1 MTYLQIK
8 SLINDAYADFVSD
21 YVIRKTLGAD
31 NKLHERQVAFVKV
44 IYKTLMNQSGD
55 ETLDLLTT
63 ENIQDIIILFNKHCH
78 ATVPIE
84 YI

>member
-31 NKLHERQVAFVKV
+31 NKFHERQVAFVKV

-63 ENIQDIIILFNKHCH
+63 ENIQGIIILFNKHCH

>member
-31 NKLHERQVAFVKV
+31 NKFHERQVAFVKV
-44 IYKTLMNQSGD
+44 IYKTLMNKSGD

>member
-31 NKLHERQVAFVKV
+31 NKFHERQVAFVKV

-55 ETLDLLTT
+55 ESLDLLTT
-63 ENIQDIIILFNKHCH
+63 EDIQFSIIMFNKYCQ

-84 YI
+84 WS

>member
-31 NKLHERQVAFVKV
+31 NKFHERQVAFVKV

>member
-31 NKLHERQVAFVKV
+31 NLFHERQLAFVKV
-44 IYKTLMNQSGD
+44 IYKTLMNQEGD

-63 ENIQDIIILFNKHCH
+63 ENIQDTIILFNKYCQ

-84 YI
+84 YT

>member
-8 SLINDAYADFVSD
+8 SLINDEYATLVSN
-21 YVIRKTLGAD
+21 YIARRTLGAD
-31 NKLHERQVAFVKV
+31 AEFSERQMGFIKV
-44 IYKTLMNQSGD
+44 IYKVLMNQEGD

-63 ENIQDIIILFNKHCH
+63 ENIQYIIIMFNKYCK

-84 YI
+84 YT